1 MLGRFS
7 GDSRCAVACHKLDD
21 GQSWDKELP
30 SNLKANEDFLVAP
43 SLDALCGVA
52 GQFGYIRGSQKI
64 VIVGGKPFPLFV
76 QPGLFRL
83 CKMEPDNSVVDLRR
97 FALPLFP
104 MYSPLGALYLS
115 GLSSRSHR
123 KVTTS
128 RV

>member
-7 GDSRCAVACHKLDD
+7 GDSVCAVACHKLDD

-97 FALPLFP
+97 FALPLFRCTVP
-104 MYSPLGALYLS
+104 WELCTCRDCPHGRT
-115 GLSSRSHR
+115 GR
-123 KVTTS
+123 
-128 RV
+128 

>member
-64 VIVGGKPFPLFV
+64 VIVGGKPFPVFSGSV
-76 QPGLFRL
+76 KWNRII
-83 CKMEPDNSVVDLRR
+83 SVVDLRR